1 MQEWQEKNKAEQRS
15 FDDNSEMV
23 KLISDAEEHK
33 LGIEKGHVELQ
44 LLEVRVEELD
54 VGTDLLAK
62 QKENLDADKKSKM
75 LAIEEMSRQ
84 QLAKEETNQK
94 RIQAK
99 LQKDKNPH
107 MKELLQ
113 RVEDI
118 SESNEEFQKKLREE
132 GEKYDA
138 LKDELISR
146 KETLR
151 LACEKNTE
159 TEDRLS
165 KQTEE
170 LDGMRDDIKT
180 K

>member
-1 MQEWQEKNKAEQRS
+1 
-15 FDDNSEMV
+15 
-23 KLISDAEEHK
+23 
-33 LGIEKGHVELQ
+33 
-44 LLEVRVEELD
+44 
-54 VGTDLLAK
+54 
-62 QKENLDADKKSKM
+62 M
-75 LAIEEMSRQ
+75 LAIEEMARQ
-84 QLAKEETNQK
+84 QLAKDETNQK

-113 RVEDI
+113 RVDDI

-132 GEKYDA
+132 SEKYDA

-165 KQTEE
+165 VQAEE
-170 LDGMRDDIKT
+170 LNGMSSDIKT
-180 K
+180 KQVGVDEQVTSVEDMRKTNLFEEEKNRK

>member
-99 LQKDKNPH
+99 L
-107 MKELLQ
+107 
-113 RVEDI
+113 
-118 SESNEEFQKKLREE
+118 
-132 GEKYDA
+132 
-138 LKDELISR
+138 
-146 KETLR
+146 
-151 LACEKNTE
+151 
-159 TEDRLS
+159 
-165 KQTEE
+165 
-170 LDGMRDDIKT
+170 
-180 K
+180 

>member
-1 MQEWQEKNKAEQRS
+1 
-15 FDDNSEMV
+15 
-23 KLISDAEEHK
+23 
-33 LGIEKGHVELQ
+33 
-44 LLEVRVEELD
+44 
-54 VGTDLLAK
+54 
-62 QKENLDADKKSKM
+62 M
-75 LAIEEMSRQ
+75 LAIEEMARQ
-84 QLAKEETNQK
+84 QLAKDETNQK

-113 RVEDI
+113 RVDDI

-132 GEKYDA
+132 SEKYDA

-165 KQTEE
+165 VQAEE
-170 LDGMRDDIKT
+170 LNGMRNDIKT
-180 K
+180 KQVGVDEQVTSVEDMRKTNLFEEEKNRK